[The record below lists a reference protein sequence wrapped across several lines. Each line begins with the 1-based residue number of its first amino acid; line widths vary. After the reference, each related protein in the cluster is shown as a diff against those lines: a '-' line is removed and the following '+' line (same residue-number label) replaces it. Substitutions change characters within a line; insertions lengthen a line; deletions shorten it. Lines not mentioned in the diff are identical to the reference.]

1 MNITRFSIKRPIG
14 ICMIYI
20 LVCVLGLISFFR
32 IGVEL
37 LPDVDSKFISVIVNY
52 PGASTESVEQQVTKP
67 IEDELSSISHF
78 KQVRS
83 ATRPGRAEIFVEL
96 DSQADADMVAIE
108 ATKKVSRIRK
118 NLPEDIDEP
127 AVLKR
132 SSEEY
137 PIIQIAATSKDN
149 LDDIF
154 ALADSS
160 FKERLQQ
167 AAGVADVDVTG
178 GRTKEVA
185 IEVDKDKLNYYG
197 LTLQDIITA
206 VRKENVIVSSGSVYT
221 DALEKTVRLQA
232 QYKDPE
238 EIQHLQLKGAG
249 GRYIELGQV
258 ANVQAKDKRAVAY
271 SRVDGN
277 EAVSLEIYKAS
288 GANIVDTADG
298 VLQQL
303 ETLRKDYPDYVFTV
317 VYDQSHFVRD
327 SLSNTL
333 KTLLEGLVT
342 TGLVLY
348 LFLRGWKSSMAVM
361 IAIPTSL
368 IATFFLMYLAGFTF
382 NMMSLMGMAL
392 CIGIL
397 VDDSIVVL
405 ENIHRFLAMGK
416 SADVAAEEGRNEI
429 GMAAIAMT
437 LCDVVVFL
445 PIAFMQSATGQFFK
459 QFGMTIV
466 FATLM
471 SLVVSF
477 TLTPMLASRFYKN
490 GVEEPKG
497 KLWSRLDALEAQ
509 TIAKYDVLL
518 RKCIEKPKKLV
529 LGVLAAFATAISF
542 TLALIIAV
550 AVALV
555 PLGIVGSEYMP
566 RTDESAIQVNIE
578 LPTGFNADQTNEAL
592 LLFEDYLAKV
602 PEIEHYMTNV
612 TTTQSMGKLV
622 IALKSSDERS
632 KDVWQVAQGIRSF
645 AKQNLGEIKVRVNE
659 IQSSVTGVSGGRN
672 LVRSPVQVELKGS
685 DMDQLVADS
694 AKVEQIFASTAGL
707 KDIKNSYVKGMPE
720 LKVTVDRDKLKYY
733 HATVNDVAQ
742 SFNAAIGGRSA
753 GVLANDVQNHG
764 NDTDIA
770 VRFAGGSGYDIEDV
784 RAIPVQTG
792 RGSVFLGDL
801 ADVEEG
807 VGPITIRRVNK
818 ERIINIQCNLTD
830 RPLNEVVK
838 ELTQKLNAAGLKS
851 SYAFSGQATTMND
864 SFAEMAM
871 ALSLS
876 LLLIYLLLAV
886 LYESVFTPFIRM
898 FSLPLGII
906 GAIFCLLLTHNT
918 INLYSLIGILVMD
931 GLVAKN
937 GTLLLDYTLT
947 LIHEGMTAKAAV
959 IEAGKTRLKPIFM
972 TALTM
977 VVGMLPTALS
987 LSAGSETRVSMA
999 WVIIGGMITSTVFT
1013 LLVLPILFLWLK
1025 EKFPNRI

>member
-178 GRTKEVA
+178 GRAKEVA

-232 QYKDPE
+232 QYKAPE

-277 EAVSLEIYKAS
+277 EAVSLEVYKAS

-471 SLVVSF
+471 S
-477 TLTPMLASRFYKN
+477 MLASRFYKN
-490 GVEEPKG
+490 GGEEPKG
-497 KLWSRLDALEAQ
+497 KLWHRLDSFEAQ

-529 LGVLAAFATAISF
+529 LGVLAAF
-542 TLALIIAV
+542 AV

-632 KDVWQVAQGIRSF
+632 RDVWQVAQGIRSF

-694 AKVEQIFASTAGL
+694 TKVEQIFASTAGL

-838 ELTQKLNAAGLKS
+838 ELTQKLDAAGLKS

-947 LIHEGMTAKAAV
+947 LMHEGMTAKAAV

-1025 EKFPNRI
+1025 EKFPSRI

>member
-167 AAGVADVDVTG
+167 AADVDVTG
-178 GRTKEVA
+178 GRAKEIA

-206 VRKENVIVSSGSVYT
+206 VRKENVIISSGSVYT

-232 QYKDPE
+232 QYKAPE

-277 EAVSLEIYKAS
+277 EAVSLEVYKAS

-497 KLWSRLDALEAQ
+497 NLWSRLDALEAQ

-529 LGVLAAFATAISF
+529 LGVLAAF
-542 TLALIIAV
+542 AV

-632 KDVWQVAQGIRSF
+632 RDVWQVAQGIRSF

-947 LIHEGMTAKAAV
+947 LMHEGMTAKAAV

-972 TALTM
+972 TAMTM

-1025 EKFPNRI
+1025 EKVPNRI

>member
-137 PIIQIAATSKDN
+137 PIIQIAVTSKDN

-167 AAGVADVDVTG
+167 AADVDVTG
-178 GRTKEVA
+178 GRAKEVA

-232 QYKDPE
+232 QYKAPE
-238 EIQHLQLKGAG
+238 EIQHLQLKGTG

-277 EAVSLEIYKAS
+277 EAVSLEVYKAS

-497 KLWSRLDALEAQ
+497 KLWSRLDAFEAQ

-529 LGVLAAFATAISF
+529 LGVLAAF
-542 TLALIIAV
+542 AV

-947 LIHEGMTAKAAV
+947 LMHEGMTAKAAV

-999 WVIIGGMITSTVFT
+999 WVIIGGMIKATGFT

>member
-1 MNITRFSIKRPIG
+1 
-14 ICMIYI
+14 MIYI

-178 GRTKEVA
+178 GRAKEIA

-232 QYKDPE
+232 QYKAPE

-258 ANVQAKDKRAVAY
+258 ANVQAKDKRAV
-271 SRVDGN
+271 DGN
-277 EAVSLEIYKAS
+277 EAVSLEVYKAS

-497 KLWSRLDALEAQ
+497 KLWSRLDAFEAQ

-529 LGVLAAFATAISF
+529 LGVLAAF
-542 TLALIIAV
+542 AV

-947 LIHEGMTAKAAV
+947 LMHEGMTAKAAV

-972 TALTM
+972 TAMTM

-1025 EKFPNRI
+1025 EKFPSRI

>member
-1 MNITRFSIKRPIG
+1 MPWQT
-14 ICMIYI
+14 
-20 LVCVLGLISFFR
+20 
-32 IGVEL
+32 
-37 LPDVDSKFISVIVNY
+37 
-52 PGASTESVEQQVTKP
+52 
-67 IEDELSSISHF
+67 
-78 KQVRS
+78 
-83 ATRPGRAEIFVEL
+83 
-96 DSQADADMVAIE
+96 
-108 ATKKVSRIRK
+108 
-118 NLPEDIDEP
+118 
-127 AVLKR
+127 
-132 SSEEY
+132 
-137 PIIQIAATSKDN
+137 
-149 LDDIF
+149 
-154 ALADSS
+154 
-160 FKERLQQ
+160 

-178 GRTKEVA
+178 GRAKEIA

-206 VRKENVIVSSGSVYT
+206 VRKENVIISSGSVYT

-232 QYKDPE
+232 QYKAPE

-277 EAVSLEIYKAS
+277 EAVSLEVYKAS

-497 KLWSRLDALEAQ
+497 KLWSRLDTFEAQ
-509 TIAKYDVLL
+509 TIAKYDILL

-529 LGVLAAFATAISF
+529 LGVLAAF
-542 TLALIIAV
+542 AV

-720 LKVTVDRDKLKYY
+720 LKVKVDRDKLKYY

-770 VRFAGGSGYDIEDV
+770 VRFGGGSGYDIEDV

-947 LIHEGMTAKAAV
+947 LMHEGMTAKAAV

-972 TALTM
+972 TAMTM

-1025 EKFPNRI
+1025 EKVPNRI

>member
-178 GRTKEVA
+178 GRAKEIA

-232 QYKDPE
+232 QYKAPE

-277 EAVSLEIYKAS
+277 EAVSLEVYKAS

-497 KLWSRLDALEAQ
+497 KLWSRLDAFEAQ

-529 LGVLAAFATAISF
+529 LGVLAAF
-542 TLALIIAV
+542 AV

-742 SFNAAIGGRSA
+742 SFNAAIG
-753 GVLANDVQNHG
+753 
-764 NDTDIA
+764 
-770 VRFAGGSGYDIEDV
+770 
-784 RAIPVQTG
+784 AIPVQTG

-947 LIHEGMTAKAAV
+947 LMHEGMTAKAAV

>member
-232 QYKDPE
+232 QYKAPE

-277 EAVSLEIYKAS
+277 EAVSLEVYKAS

-497 KLWSRLDALEAQ
+497 KLWSRLDDFEAQ

-529 LGVLAAFATAISF
+529 LGVLAAF
-542 TLALIIAV
+542 AV

-622 IALKSSDERS
+622 IALKSSKDGFIDEVDYFNEDVKNTGVELSYAIKHDDNWSTRWGATYQNPKAQNIHNYGDMDWHQIYNKYQLQGAVDYTQS
-632 KDVWQVAQGIRSF
+632 KF
-645 AKQNLGEIKVRVNE
+645 AASMSVNFVGDRMSTRASITKPQREIKPQCFTDLHFTYAPEKNQKAFLHINNIFDRLDITSN
-659 IQSSVTGVSGGRN
+659 STSNFYSLGRN
-672 LVRSPVQVELKGS
+672 FMVGYE
-685 DMDQLVADS
+685 
-694 AKVEQIFASTAGL
+694 
-707 KDIKNSYVKGMPE
+707 Y
-720 LKVTVDRDKLKYY
+720 
-733 HATVNDVAQ
+733 
-742 SFNAAIGGRSA
+742 SF
-753 GVLANDVQNHG
+753 
-764 NDTDIA
+764 
-770 VRFAGGSGYDIEDV
+770 
-784 RAIPVQTG
+784 
-792 RGSVFLGDL
+792 
-801 ADVEEG
+801 
-807 VGPITIRRVNK
+807 
-818 ERIINIQCNLTD
+818 
-830 RPLNEVVK
+830 
-838 ELTQKLNAAGLKS
+838 
-851 SYAFSGQATTMND
+851 
-864 SFAEMAM
+864 
-871 ALSLS
+871 
-876 LLLIYLLLAV
+876 
-886 LYESVFTPFIRM
+886 
-898 FSLPLGII
+898 
-906 GAIFCLLLTHNT
+906 
-918 INLYSLIGILVMD
+918 
-931 GLVAKN
+931 
-937 GTLLLDYTLT
+937 
-947 LIHEGMTAKAAV
+947 
-959 IEAGKTRLKPIFM
+959 
-972 TALTM
+972 
-977 VVGMLPTALS
+977 
-987 LSAGSETRVSMA
+987 
-999 WVIIGGMITSTVFT
+999 
-1013 LLVLPILFLWLK
+1013 
-1025 EKFPNRI
+1025 

>member
-178 GRTKEVA
+178 GRAKEIA

-232 QYKDPE
+232 QYKAPE

-277 EAVSLEIYKAS
+277 EAVSLEVYKAS

-327 SLSNTL
+327 SL

-497 KLWSRLDALEAQ
+497 KLWSRLDAFEAQ

-529 LGVLAAFATAISF
+529 LGVLAAF
-542 TLALIIAV
+542 AV

-707 KDIKNSYVKGMPE
+707 KDIKNSYIKGMPE
-720 LKVTVDRDKLKYY
+720 LKVKVDRDKLKYY

-947 LIHEGMTAKAAV
+947 LMHEGMTAKAAV

-1025 EKFPNRI
+1025 EKFPSRI

>member
-1 MNITRFSIKRPIG
+1 M
-14 ICMIYI
+14 
-20 LVCVLGLISFFR
+20 
-32 IGVEL
+32 
-37 LPDVDSKFISVIVNY
+37 
-52 PGASTESVEQQVTKP
+52 
-67 IEDELSSISHF
+67 
-78 KQVRS
+78 
-83 ATRPGRAEIFVEL
+83 
-96 DSQADADMVAIE
+96 
-108 ATKKVSRIRK
+108 
-118 NLPEDIDEP
+118 
-127 AVLKR
+127 
-132 SSEEY
+132 
-137 PIIQIAATSKDN
+137 
-149 LDDIF
+149 
-154 ALADSS
+154 
-160 FKERLQQ
+160 
-167 AAGVADVDVTG
+167 
-178 GRTKEVA
+178 
-185 IEVDKDKLNYYG
+185 
-197 LTLQDIITA
+197 
-206 VRKENVIVSSGSVYT
+206 RKENVIVSSGSVYT

-232 QYKDPE
+232 QYKAPE

-277 EAVSLEIYKAS
+277 EAVSLEVYKAS

-497 KLWSRLDALEAQ
+497 KLWSRLDDFEAQ

-529 LGVLAAFATAISF
+529 LGVLAAF
-542 TLALIIAV
+542 AV

-632 KDVWQVAQGIRSF
+632 KDVWQVAQEIRSF

-685 DMDQLVADS
+685 DMNQLVADS

-707 KDIKNSYVKGMPE
+707 KDIKNSYVQGMPE
-720 LKVTVDRDKLKYY
+720 IKVQVTVDRDKLKYY

-851 SYAFSGQATTMND
+851 TYEFSGQATTMNE
-864 SFAEMAM
+864 SFVEMAM

-947 LIHEGMTAKAAV
+947 LMHEGMTAKAAV

-1025 EKFPNRI
+1025 EKFPSRI

>member
-1 MNITRFSIKRPIG
+1 M
-14 ICMIYI
+14 
-20 LVCVLGLISFFR
+20 
-32 IGVEL
+32 
-37 LPDVDSKFISVIVNY
+37 
-52 PGASTESVEQQVTKP
+52 
-67 IEDELSSISHF
+67 
-78 KQVRS
+78 
-83 ATRPGRAEIFVEL
+83 
-96 DSQADADMVAIE
+96 
-108 ATKKVSRIRK
+108 
-118 NLPEDIDEP
+118 
-127 AVLKR
+127 
-132 SSEEY
+132 
-137 PIIQIAATSKDN
+137 
-149 LDDIF
+149 
-154 ALADSS
+154 
-160 FKERLQQ
+160 
-167 AAGVADVDVTG
+167 
-178 GRTKEVA
+178 
-185 IEVDKDKLNYYG
+185 
-197 LTLQDIITA
+197 
-206 VRKENVIVSSGSVYT
+206 RKENVIVSSGSVYT

-232 QYKDPE
+232 QYKAPE

-277 EAVSLEIYKAS
+277 EAVSLEVYKAS

-497 KLWSRLDALEAQ
+497 KLWSRLDDFEAQ

-529 LGVLAAFATAISF
+529 LGVLAAFA
-542 TLALIIAV
+542 V

-566 RTDESAIQVNIE
+566 RTDESAIQVSIE

-632 KDVWQVAQGIRSF
+632 KDVWQVAQEIRSF

-685 DMDQLVADS
+685 DMNQLVADS

-770 VRFAGGSGYDIEDV
+770 VRFAGGSGYDIVDV

-851 SYAFSGQATTMND
+851 TYEFSGQATTMND

-871 ALSLS
+871 ALLLS

-947 LIHEGMTAKAAV
+947 LMHEGMTAKAAV

-1025 EKFPNRI
+1025 EKFPSRI

>member
-1 MNITRFSIKRPIG
+1 M
-14 ICMIYI
+14 
-20 LVCVLGLISFFR
+20 
-32 IGVEL
+32 
-37 LPDVDSKFISVIVNY
+37 
-52 PGASTESVEQQVTKP
+52 
-67 IEDELSSISHF
+67 
-78 KQVRS
+78 
-83 ATRPGRAEIFVEL
+83 
-96 DSQADADMVAIE
+96 
-108 ATKKVSRIRK
+108 
-118 NLPEDIDEP
+118 
-127 AVLKR
+127 LKR

-167 AAGVADVDVTG
+167 AVSVADVDVTG
-178 GRTKEVA
+178 GRAKEIA

-232 QYKDPE
+232 QYKAAE
-238 EIQHLQLKGAG
+238 EIQHLQLKGTG

-258 ANVQAKDKRAVAY
+258 ANVQAKDKRAVSY

-277 EAVSLEIYKAS
+277 EAVSLEVYKAS

-477 TLTPMLASRFYKN
+477 TLTPMLASHFYKN

-497 KLWSRLDALEAQ
+497 KLWSRLDSFEAQ

-529 LGVLAAFATAISF
+529 LGVLAAFA
-542 TLALIIAV
+542 V

-555 PLGIVGSEYMP
+555 PLGIVGSSTC
-566 RTDESAIQVNIE
+566 RV
-578 LPTGFNADQTNEAL
+578 PTKA
-592 LLFEDYLAKV
+592 
-602 PEIEHYMTNV
+602 
-612 TTTQSMGKLV
+612 
-622 IALKSSDERS
+622 
-632 KDVWQVAQGIRSF
+632 
-645 AKQNLGEIKVRVNE
+645 
-659 IQSSVTGVSGGRN
+659 
-672 LVRSPVQVELKGS
+672 
-685 DMDQLVADS
+685 
-694 AKVEQIFASTAGL
+694 
-707 KDIKNSYVKGMPE
+707 
-720 LKVTVDRDKLKYY
+720 
-733 HATVNDVAQ
+733 
-742 SFNAAIGGRSA
+742 
-753 GVLANDVQNHG
+753 
-764 NDTDIA
+764 
-770 VRFAGGSGYDIEDV
+770 RF
-784 RAIPVQTG
+784 R
-792 RGSVFLGDL
+792 
-801 ADVEEG
+801 
-807 VGPITIRRVNK
+807 
-818 ERIINIQCNLTD
+818 
-830 RPLNEVVK
+830 
-838 ELTQKLNAAGLKS
+838 
-851 SYAFSGQATTMND
+851 
-864 SFAEMAM
+864 
-871 ALSLS
+871 
-876 LLLIYLLLAV
+876 
-886 LYESVFTPFIRM
+886 
-898 FSLPLGII
+898 
-906 GAIFCLLLTHNT
+906 
-918 INLYSLIGILVMD
+918 
-931 GLVAKN
+931 
-937 GTLLLDYTLT
+937 
-947 LIHEGMTAKAAV
+947 
-959 IEAGKTRLKPIFM
+959 
-972 TALTM
+972 
-977 VVGMLPTALS
+977 
-987 LSAGSETRVSMA
+987 
-999 WVIIGGMITSTVFT
+999 
-1013 LLVLPILFLWLK
+1013 
-1025 EKFPNRI
+1025 

>member
-1 MNITRFSIKRPIG
+1 M
-14 ICMIYI
+14 
-20 LVCVLGLISFFR
+20 
-32 IGVEL
+32 
-37 LPDVDSKFISVIVNY
+37 
-52 PGASTESVEQQVTKP
+52 
-67 IEDELSSISHF
+67 
-78 KQVRS
+78 
-83 ATRPGRAEIFVEL
+83 
-96 DSQADADMVAIE
+96 
-108 ATKKVSRIRK
+108 
-118 NLPEDIDEP
+118 
-127 AVLKR
+127 
-132 SSEEY
+132 
-137 PIIQIAATSKDN
+137 
-149 LDDIF
+149 
-154 ALADSS
+154 
-160 FKERLQQ
+160 
-167 AAGVADVDVTG
+167 
-178 GRTKEVA
+178 
-185 IEVDKDKLNYYG
+185 
-197 LTLQDIITA
+197 
-206 VRKENVIVSSGSVYT
+206 
-221 DALEKTVRLQA
+221 
-232 QYKDPE
+232 
-238 EIQHLQLKGAG
+238 
-249 GRYIELGQV
+249 
-258 ANVQAKDKRAVAY
+258 
-271 SRVDGN
+271 
-277 EAVSLEIYKAS
+277 
-288 GANIVDTADG
+288 
-298 VLQQL
+298 
-303 ETLRKDYPDYVFTV
+303 
-317 VYDQSHFVRD
+317 
-327 SLSNTL
+327 
-333 KTLLEGLVT
+333 
-342 TGLVLY
+342 
-348 LFLRGWKSSMAVM
+348 
-361 IAIPTSL
+361 
-368 IATFFLMYLAGFTF
+368 
-382 NMMSLMGMAL
+382 
-392 CIGIL
+392 
-397 VDDSIVVL
+397 
-405 ENIHRFLAMGK
+405 
-416 SADVAAEEGRNEI
+416 
-429 GMAAIAMT
+429 
-437 LCDVVVFL
+437 
-445 PIAFMQSATGQFFK
+445 
-459 QFGMTIV
+459 
-466 FATLM
+466 
-471 SLVVSF
+471 
-477 TLTPMLASRFYKN
+477 
-490 GVEEPKG
+490 
-497 KLWSRLDALEAQ
+497 
-509 TIAKYDVLL
+509 
-518 RKCIEKPKKLV
+518 
-529 LGVLAAFATAISF
+529 
-542 TLALIIAV
+542 
-550 AVALV
+550 
-555 PLGIVGSEYMP
+555 
-566 RTDESAIQVNIE
+566 NIE
-578 LPTGFNADQTNEAL
+578 LPTGYNADQTNEAL

-632 KDVWQVAQGIRSF
+632 RDVWQVAQGIRSF

-685 DMDQLVADS
+685 DMNQLVADS

-770 VRFAGGSGYDIEDV
+770 VRFAGGSGYNIEDV

-851 SYAFSGQATTMND
+851 TYEFSGQATTMND

-947 LIHEGMTAKAAV
+947 LMHEGMTAKAAV

>member
-178 GRTKEVA
+178 GRAKEIA

-206 VRKENVIVSSGSVYT
+206 VRKENVIISSGSVYT

-232 QYKDPE
+232 QYKAPE

-277 EAVSLEIYKAS
+277 EAVSLEVYKAS

-497 KLWSRLDALEAQ
+497 KLDAFEAQ

-529 LGVLAAFATAISF
+529 LGVLVAF
-542 TLALIIAV
+542 AV

-707 KDIKNSYVKGMPE
+707 KDIKNSYIKGMPE
-720 LKVTVDRDKLKYY
+720 LKVKVDRDKLKYY

-851 SYAFSGQATTMND
+851 TYAFSGQATTMNE
-864 SFAEMAM
+864 SFVEMAM

-947 LIHEGMTAKAAV
+947 LMHEGMTAKAAV

-1025 EKFPNRI
+1025 EKFPSRI

>member
-96 DSQADADMVAIE
+96 DSQADADRVAIE
-108 ATKKVSRIRK
+108 PTKKVSRIRK

-206 VRKENVIVSSGSVYT
+206 VRKENVIVSSVSVYT

-232 QYKDPE
+232 QYKAPE

-277 EAVSLEIYKAS
+277 EAVSLEVYKAS

-497 KLWSRLDALEAQ
+497 KLWSRLDDFEAQ

-529 LGVLAAFATAISF
+529 LGVLA
-542 TLALIIAV
+542 
-550 AVALV
+550 
-555 PLGIVGSEYMP
+555 VGSEDMP

-632 KDVWQVAQGIRSF
+632 RDVWQVAQEIRSF

-851 SYAFSGQATTMND
+851 TYEFSGQATTMND

-947 LIHEGMTAKAAV
+947 LMHEGMTAKAAV

-1013 LLVLPILFLWLK
+1013 LFVLPILFLWLK
-1025 EKFPNRI
+1025 EKFPSRI

>member
-1 MNITRFSIKRPIG
+1 
-14 ICMIYI
+14 
-20 LVCVLGLISFFR
+20 
-32 IGVEL
+32 
-37 LPDVDSKFISVIVNY
+37 
-52 PGASTESVEQQVTKP
+52 
-67 IEDELSSISHF
+67 
-78 KQVRS
+78 
-83 ATRPGRAEIFVEL
+83 
-96 DSQADADMVAIE
+96 
-108 ATKKVSRIRK
+108 
-118 NLPEDIDEP
+118 
-127 AVLKR
+127 
-132 SSEEY
+132 
-137 PIIQIAATSKDN
+137 
-149 LDDIF
+149 
-154 ALADSS
+154 
-160 FKERLQQ
+160 
-167 AAGVADVDVTG
+167 
-178 GRTKEVA
+178 
-185 IEVDKDKLNYYG
+185 
-197 LTLQDIITA
+197 
-206 VRKENVIVSSGSVYT
+206 
-221 DALEKTVRLQA
+221 
-232 QYKDPE
+232 
-238 EIQHLQLKGAG
+238 
-249 GRYIELGQV
+249 
-258 ANVQAKDKRAVAY
+258 
-271 SRVDGN
+271 
-277 EAVSLEIYKAS
+277 
-288 GANIVDTADG
+288 
-298 VLQQL
+298 
-303 ETLRKDYPDYVFTV
+303 
-317 VYDQSHFVRD
+317 
-327 SLSNTL
+327 
-333 KTLLEGLVT
+333 
-342 TGLVLY
+342 
-348 LFLRGWKSSMAVM
+348 MAVM

-497 KLWSRLDALEAQ
+497 KLWSRLDA
-509 TIAKYDVLL
+509 
-518 RKCIEKPKKLV
+518 
-529 LGVLAAFATAISF
+529 
-542 TLALIIAV
+542 
-550 AVALV
+550 
-555 PLGIVGSEYMP
+555 
-566 RTDESAIQVNIE
+566 AIQVNIE

-632 KDVWQVAQGIRSF
+632 RDVWQVAQGIRSF
-645 AKQNLGEIKVRVNE
+645 AKQNLGEI
-659 IQSSVTGVSGGRN
+659 
-672 LVRSPVQVELKGS
+672 
-685 DMDQLVADS
+685 S

-753 GVLANDVQNHG
+753 GVLANDVQNHVQNHG

-784 RAIPVQTG
+784 RVIPVQTG

-947 LIHEGMTAKAAV
+947 LMHEGMTAKAAV

-977 VVGMLPTALS
+977 VVGMLPTALAP

-1025 EKFPNRI
+1025 EKVPNRI

>member
-1 MNITRFSIKRPIG
+1 MNITRFSVKRPIG

-20 LVCVLGLISFFR
+20 LVCVLGIISFFR

-37 LPDVDSKFISVIVNY
+37 LPDVDSKYISIIVNY

-83 ATRPGRAEIFVEL
+83 ATRPGRSEIFVEL
-96 DSQADADMVAIE
+96 DSQADADLVAIE

-132 SSEEY
+132 SSEEF
-137 PIIQIAATSKDN
+137 PIIQIAATSKDD

-154 ALADSS
+154 ALADST

-178 GRTKEVA
+178 GRDKEIA
-185 IEVDKDKLNYYG
+185 IEVDKNKLSYYG
-197 LTLQDIITA
+197 LTLQDIISA
-206 VRKENVIVSSGSVYT
+206 VKKDNIIVSSGSVYT
-221 DALEKTVRLQA
+221 DALEKTVRLAA
-232 QYKDPE
+232 QYKDAA
-238 EIQHLQLKGAG
+238 EICRLQLKGAG
-249 GRYIELGQV
+249 GKYIELGQI
-258 ANVQAKDKRAVAY
+258 ANVQAKDKRATAY

-288 GANIVDTADG
+288 GANIVETADG
-298 VLQQL
+298 VLRQL
-303 ETLRKDYPDYVFTV
+303 QALRKDYPDYTFTV

-333 KTLLEGLVT
+333 KTLLEGLFT

-348 LFLRGWKSSMAVM
+348 LFLRGWKSSLAVM

-405 ENIHRFLAMGK
+405 ENIHRFLAKGK
-416 SADVAAEEGRNEI
+416 SADEAAEEGRNEI
-429 GMAAIAMT
+429 GMAAVAMT

-477 TLTPMLASRFYKN
+477 TLTPMLAARFYKN
-490 GVEEPKG
+490 GLQEPKG
-497 KLWSRLDALEAQ
+497 KIWRWLDNFEAQ
-509 TIAKYDVLL
+509 TVLKYEKLL
-518 RKCIEKPKKLV
+518 RRCLAKPRKLV
-529 LGVLAAFATAISF
+529 LGVAVAFIG
-542 TLALIIAV
+542 

-566 RTDESAIQVNIE
+566 RTDESAIQVNLE
-578 LPTGFNADQTNEAL
+578 LPTGYNAEQTNEAL
-592 LLFEDYLAKV
+592 LQFEKYLAKV
-602 PEIEHYMTNV
+602 PAIDHYMTNV
-612 TTTQSMGKLV
+612 TTTQSMGKLTV
-622 IALKSSDERS
+622 ALKNTDERS
-632 KDVWQVAQGIRSF
+632 EDVWQVAQGIRSF
-645 AKQNLGEIKVRVNE
+645 ARQNMGDIKVRVNE

-685 DMDQLVADS
+685 DMDQLLADS
-694 AKVEQIFASTAGL
+694 EKVEQIFASTKGL
-707 KDIKNSYVKGMPE
+707 KDIKNSYLKGMPE
-720 LKVTVDRDKLKYY
+720 LKVTVDRDKLQYY
-733 HATVNDVAQ
+733 QATVNDIAQ

-753 GVLANDVQNHG
+753 GVLANDAANRG

-770 VRFAGGSGYDIEDV
+770 VRFAGGSGYNLEDV
-784 RAIPVQTG
+784 RAIPVETG
-792 RGSVFLGDL
+792 KGSVFLGDL

-838 ELTQKLNAAGLKS
+838 ELTQKLDAAGLKS

-864 SFAEMAM
+864 SFEEMTM
-871 ALSLS
+871 ALTLS

-906 GAIFCLLLTHNT
+906 GAIICLFLTHNT

-947 LIHEGMTAKAAV
+947 LINGGMDAKAAV

-972 TALTM
+972 TAATM

-1013 LLVLPILFLWLK
+1013 LLIIPILFLWLK
-1025 EKFPNRI
+1025 EKFPGKI

>member
-14 ICMIYI
+14 ICMIYL
-20 LVCVLGLISFFR
+20 LVCVLGIISFFR

-37 LPDVDSKFISVIVNY
+37 LPDVDSKYISIIVNY

-67 IEDELSSISHF
+67 IEDELSSVSHF

-96 DSQADADMVAIE
+96 DSTADAELVAIE

-118 NLPEDIDEP
+118 DLPDEIDEP

-137 PIIQIAATSKDN
+137 PIVQIAVTSKDN
-149 LDDIF
+149 LDDIY
-154 ALADSS
+154 AMAEST
-160 FKERLQQ
+160 FKERMQQ
-167 AAGVADVDVTG
+167 SVGVADVDVTG
-178 GRTKEVA
+178 GRSREIAV
-185 IEVDKDKLNYYG
+185 EVDKDKLNYYG
-197 LTLQDIITA
+197 LTLQDIISA
-206 VRKENVIVSSGSVYT
+206 VKKENITISSGSVYT
-221 DALEKTVRLQA
+221 QALEKTVRLQA
-232 QYKDPE
+232 QYKDAA
-238 EIQHLQLKGAG
+238 EISHIQLRGADG
-249 GRYIELGQV
+249 QYIELGQI

-277 EAVSLEIYKAS
+277 EAVSMEIYKAS
-288 GANIVDTADG
+288 GANIVDTADS
-298 VLQQL
+298 VLKQL
-303 ETLRKDYPDYVFTV
+303 ETLRQEYPEYIFTV

-333 KTLLEGLVT
+333 KTLLEGLFT

-361 IAIPTSL
+361 IAIPASL
-368 IATFFLMYLAGFTF
+368 IATFFLMYMAGYTF
-382 NMMSLMGMAL
+382 NMMSLMGMSL

-405 ENIHRFLAMGK
+405 ENIHRFLAQGK
-416 SADVAAEEGRNEI
+416 SAAEAAEEGRNEI

-437 LCDVVVFL
+437 LCDIVVFL
-445 PIAFMQSATGQFFK
+445 PIAFMQSTTGQFFK

-477 TLTPMLASRFYKN
+477 TLTPMLASRFYAKGLIEPN
-490 GVEEPKG
+490 GKI
-497 KLWSRLDALEAQ
+497 WQWLDDLEAI
-509 TIAKYDVLL
+509 TIAKYECLL
-518 RKCIEKPKKLV
+518 RKVLAKPKKLV
-529 LGVLAAFATAISF
+529 CGVAAIFLTAV
-542 TLALIIAV
+542 L
-550 AVALV
+550 LV
-555 PLGIVGSEYMP
+555 PLGVVGSEYMP
-566 RTDESAIQVNIE
+566 RTDENGIQINLE
-578 LPTGFNADQTNEAL
+578 LPTGSNADQTNAVL
-592 LLFEDYLAKV
+592 LQFEDYLLTV
-602 PEIEHYMTNV
+602 PEIEHFMSNV
-612 TTTQSMGKLV
+612 TTTQSTGKIV
-622 IALKSSDERS
+622 ISLYSKDERS
-632 KDVWQVAQGIRSF
+632 RDVWDVAQDIRNF
-645 AKQNLGEIKVRVNE
+645 ARKNLGDVKIRVNE
-659 IQSSVTGVSGGRN
+659 LQSSVTGVSGGRT
-672 LVRSPVQVELKGS
+672 LVRSPVQVELKNN
-685 DMDQLVADS
+685 DMEQLEADG
-694 AKVEQIFASTAGL
+694 AKLEAIFADTKGL

-720 LKVTVDRDKLKYY
+720 IKVIPDRDKLQFY
-733 HATVNDVAQ
+733 HAFVNDIAQ

-753 GVLANDVQNHG
+753 GVLANDSKNRG
-764 NDTDIA
+764 NDTDIS
-770 VRFAGGSGYDIEDV
+770 VRFAGSSGFDLDAV

-792 RGSVFLGDL
+792 TGSVYLGDL
-801 ADVEEG
+801 ANVEEG

-818 ERIINIQCNLTD
+818 ERIINVQANLTE
-830 RPLNEVVK
+830 RPLNEVIN
-838 ELTQKLNAAGLKS
+838 ELTQKLNNAGLKS
-851 SYAFSGQATTMND
+851 SYSFSGQATSMND
-864 SFAEMAM
+864 SFEELAM

-906 GAIFCLLLTHNT
+906 GAVFFLLFTNNT

-947 LIHEGMTAKAAV
+947 LINEGMNPEEAV

-977 VVGMLPTALS
+977 VVGMLPTALAM
-987 LSAGSETRVSMA
+987 SAGSETRVSMA
-999 WVIIGGMITSTVFT
+999 WVIIGGMLTSTIFT
-1013 LLVLPILFLWLK
+1013 LLIIPILFLWIK
-1025 EKFPNRI
+1025 RRFPNRV

>member
-118 NLPEDIDEP
+118 NLPEDVDEP

-178 GRTKEVA
+178 GRAKEIA

-232 QYKDPE
+232 QYKAPE
-238 EIQHLQLKGAG
+238 EIQHLQLKGT

-277 EAVSLEIYKAS
+277 EAVSLEVYKAS

-497 KLWSRLDALEAQ
+497 KLWHRLDSLEAQ

-529 LGVLAAFATAISF
+529 LGVLAAFT
-542 TLALIIAV
+542 V

-645 AKQNLGEIKVRVNE
+645 TKQNLGEIKVRVNE

-947 LIHEGMTAKAAV
+947 LMHEGMTAKAAV

>member
-1 MNITRFSIKRPIG
+1 M
-14 ICMIYI
+14 
-20 LVCVLGLISFFR
+20 
-32 IGVEL
+32 
-37 LPDVDSKFISVIVNY
+37 
-52 PGASTESVEQQVTKP
+52 
-67 IEDELSSISHF
+67 
-78 KQVRS
+78 
-83 ATRPGRAEIFVEL
+83 
-96 DSQADADMVAIE
+96 
-108 ATKKVSRIRK
+108 
-118 NLPEDIDEP
+118 
-127 AVLKR
+127 
-132 SSEEY
+132 
-137 PIIQIAATSKDN
+137 
-149 LDDIF
+149 
-154 ALADSS
+154 
-160 FKERLQQ
+160 
-167 AAGVADVDVTG
+167 
-178 GRTKEVA
+178 
-185 IEVDKDKLNYYG
+185 
-197 LTLQDIITA
+197 
-206 VRKENVIVSSGSVYT
+206 
-221 DALEKTVRLQA
+221 
-232 QYKDPE
+232 
-238 EIQHLQLKGAG
+238 
-249 GRYIELGQV
+249 
-258 ANVQAKDKRAVAY
+258 AY

-298 VLQQL
+298 VMRQL
-303 ETLRKDYPDYVFTV
+303 ETLRKDYPEYVFTV

-333 KTLLEGLVT
+333 KTLLEGLFT

-348 LFLRGWKSSMAVM
+348 LFLRGWKSSLAVM
-361 IAIPTSL
+361 VAIPTSL
-368 IATFFLMYLAGFTF
+368 IATFFLMYLAGYTF

-405 ENIHRFLAMGK
+405 ENIHRFLEQGK

-445 PIAFMQSATGQFFK
+445 PIAFLQSATGQFFK

-490 GVEEPKG
+490 GMEEPQG
-497 KLWSRLDALEAQ
+497 RLWSWLDNFEAQ
-509 TIAKYDVLL
+509 TIAKYEVLL
-518 RKCIEKPKKLV
+518 RKCIDKPKKLV
-529 LGVLAAFATAISF
+529 LGVAAAF
-542 TLALIIAV
+542 AV

-578 LPTGFNADQTNEAL
+578 LPTGYNADQTNEAL

-622 IALKSSDERS
+622 IALQSSDERS

-645 AKQNLGEIKVRVNE
+645 AKQNLGDIKVRVNE

-685 DMDQLVADS
+685 DMEQLVADS
-694 AKVEQIFASTAGL
+694 EKVVQIFAQTAGL

-720 LKVTVDRDKLKYY
+720 LKVAVNRDKLKYY
-733 HATVNDVAQ
+733 HATVNDIAQ

-753 GVLANDVQNHG
+753 GVLANDVQNRG

-770 VRFAGGSGYDIEDV
+770 VRLAGGSGYNLDDV

-838 ELTQKLNAAGLKS
+838 ELTQKLDKAGLKS
-851 SYAFSGQATTMND
+851 TYEFSGQATTMND
-864 SFAEMAM
+864 SFKEMTL
-871 ALSLS
+871 ALLLS

-886 LYESVFTPFIRM
+886 LYESVLTPFIRM

-947 LIHEGMTAKAAV
+947 LMHEGMAAKAAV

-1025 EKFPNRI
+1025 GRFPKRI